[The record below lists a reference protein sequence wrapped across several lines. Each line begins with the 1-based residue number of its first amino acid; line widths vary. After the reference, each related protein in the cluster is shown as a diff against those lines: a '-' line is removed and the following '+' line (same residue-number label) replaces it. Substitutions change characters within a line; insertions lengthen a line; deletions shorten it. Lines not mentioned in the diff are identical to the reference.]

1 VSTEVFWKQVR
12 VMKVSKNQI
21 VFLFNYDLET
31 GSMTKIINHLK
42 IGTTFNNRKSIVL
55 YIPSKYLKVQGMG

>member
-1 VSTEVFWKQVR
+1 
-12 VMKVSKNQI
+12 MKVSKNQI